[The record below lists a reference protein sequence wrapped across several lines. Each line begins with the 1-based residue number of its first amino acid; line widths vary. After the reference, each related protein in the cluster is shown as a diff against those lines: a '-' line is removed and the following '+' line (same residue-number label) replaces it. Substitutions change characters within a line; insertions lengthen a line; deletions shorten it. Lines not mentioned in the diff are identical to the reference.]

1 MWDQYWLDRGQP
13 WEFDPGPT
21 STGGWAE
28 LFAETPNYRGIGTA
42 WSGTEEF
49 RWHFGPMFY
58 RGRLK
63 DGDAKVLVIG
73 QEGAQD
79 ESLAHRS
86 FTGGTGGRMQYVL
99 SQLGITRSYL
109 FLNTFVYPIFNQYD
123 DGLRPLAQ
131 DARSPIVRH
140 RHAILDLAADRH
152 DLRLVIAVGTAAKE
166 SVATWIRAHGGT
178 ANPNKLH
185 EADSH
190 RIRSGLRTIGVMHPG
205 GASKGGS
212 VSTIVAD
219 FKAALNRIESWTT
232 ADPGWLPADGDG
244 SRQPASA
251 YKYRTAPIPFR
262 DFAFGAAWRLGFGTT
277 TSNRRDGQKAIQLFS
292 DDGIYNNKGV
302 TLTYPNMPAGSD
314 DGYDAAPGDLAY
326 EPPRDAFG
334 EFDRGPAAAMAK
346 LLQGGATGFP
356 WPDFAALGLPAHP
369 SFGFGPSY
377 RGRLSSPSIL
387 VLADQSSHDDLFLA
401 RAYSGEAGQRLQ
413 SFLAA
418 AGIDRRY
425 AVLRT
430 LPVNSLGATAAKV
443 RGAVDN
449 AQVRAVLREVIKR
462 AKPKVLVGVGPMA
475 ARVIADVAPGGTPTV
490 TMKAW
495 GASGALADW
504 RRALTDLSK
513 VTYPKDRAA
522 SFSWDGERLQIPRI
536 DLPYG
541 TLRWQGTSGDRAAQA
556 KRSGQPSPDYFKT
569 VMPGWAA
576 ALAPAPLSAAE
587 QSAIDD
593 LKS

>member
-42 WSGTEEF
+42 WSGTDEF

-185 EADSH
+185 EADSD
-190 RIRSGLRTIGVMHPG
+190 RIRSGLRTIGVLHPG

-212 VSTIVAD
+212 LSTIVAD
-219 FKAALNRIESWTT
+219 FKAALHRIESWTT
-232 ADPGWLPADGDG
+232 ADPGWLPADSDG

-277 TSNRRDGQKAIQLFS
+277 TSNRRDGQEAIQLFS

-302 TLTYPNMPAGSD
+302 TLTYPNLPAGSD
-314 DGYDAAPGDLAY
+314 DGYDAPSWRPRLRTSASGLRRVRSWTGGGDGEAAPGRGHRVPVARLRRPGPAGPPVVRVRTELPRPPQLTVDPRPRRSGVPRRPVPGPCLQRRSRPAAPVLPRGGGHRASLRRTAY
-326 EPPRDAFG
+326 PAGELTRRDAG
-334 EFDRGPAAAMAK
+334 QGP
-346 LLQGGATGFP
+346 
-356 WPDFAALGLPAHP
+356 
-369 SFGFGPSY
+369 
-377 RGRLSSPSIL
+377 
-387 VLADQSSHDDLFLA
+387 
-401 RAYSGEAGQRLQ
+401 
-413 SFLAA
+413 
-418 AGIDRRY
+418 
-425 AVLRT
+425 
-430 LPVNSLGATAAKV
+430 
-443 RGAVDN
+443 GAVDDP
-449 AQVRAVLREVIKR
+449 QLRAVY
-462 AKPKVLVGVGPMA
+462 AKSSSGRSRRFSL
-475 ARVIADVAPGGTPTV
+475 
-490 TMKAW
+490 
-495 GASGALADW
+495 ASDRW
-504 RRALTDLSK
+504 RRGSSPTSRP
-513 VTYPKDRAA
+513 T
-522 SFSWDGERLQIPRI
+522 PRR
-536 DLPYG
+536 P
-541 TLRWQGTSGDRAAQA
+541 
-556 KRSGQPSPDYFKT
+556 
-569 VMPGWAA
+569 
-576 ALAPAPLSAAE
+576 
-587 QSAIDD
+587 
-593 LKS
+593 